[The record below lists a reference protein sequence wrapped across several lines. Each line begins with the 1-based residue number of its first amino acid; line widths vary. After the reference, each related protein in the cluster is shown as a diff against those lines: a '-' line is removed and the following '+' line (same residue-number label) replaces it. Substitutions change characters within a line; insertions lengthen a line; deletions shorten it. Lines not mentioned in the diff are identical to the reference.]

1 MDKLNDIF
9 VYLKKSFKNFLTIE
23 LKRRFCIILRES
35 YFVEKKKKNERL
47 KFEIEI
53 LSRIF
58 GSKKKKKLSFCC
70 EMYRCFDFLFCIK
83 TSLIRI
89 YRYIRFDTTCYASR
103 VACIRIIYLFRF
115 DDRLMIS
122 LK

>member
-58 GSKKKKKLSFCC
+58 GSKKKKK
-70 EMYRCFDFLFCIK
+70 
-83 TSLIRI
+83 
-89 YRYIRFDTTCYASR
+89 
-103 VACIRIIYLFRF
+103 IILLLRNVPLFRF
-115 DDRLMIS
+115 FVLYKNIIDTDI
-122 LK
+122 

>member
-58 GSKKKKKLSFCC
+58 GSKKKKKNYPFVAKCTVVSIFC
-70 EMYRCFDFLFCIK
+70 F
-83 TSLIRI
+83 
-89 YRYIRFDTTCYASR
+89 
-103 VACIRIIYLFRF
+103 V
-115 DDRLMIS
+115 
-122 LK
+122 